1 MGINLRAALILRR
14 NELLMFEKDKD
25 IALSK
30 LFVAR
35 ENGLVDVL
43 ASGLVNAI
51 NESDSLY
58 TTSSCSGRTVV
69 ACADE
74 ENKKSS
80 FSFLG
85 KWHETIDID
94 DVKDAIGRYKEGILW
109 FKFEPMILHVCCRDV
124 DSASRFLET
133 VYRGG
138 FKRSGVYQLSGK
150 IMIEVHGTNGF
161 SVPIGSGGE
170 VLVSSEYL
178 GFLVRLANLKMDEN
192 AGKIRALESI
202 LKKADF

>member
-1 MGINLRAALILRR
+1 
-14 NELLMFEKDKD
+14 MFEKDKAA
-25 IALSK
+25 ALLK
-30 LFVAR
+30 LASAR
-35 ENGLVDVL
+35 NKGEVDALVFDLVD
-43 ASGLVNAI
+43 AI

-58 TTSSCSGRTVV
+58 TTSSCSGRIVV

-85 KWHETIDID
+85 KWHETVDIG
-94 DVKDAIGRYKEGILW
+94 DVKDATGRYKEGILW
-109 FKFEPMILHVCCRDV
+109 FKFEPAIFHVCCRDV

-150 IMIEVHGTNGF
+150 IMIEVHGTSGF